1 RSCRPSAG
9 SKPRGSPSC
18 SWSRTPSSSST
29 SPTTSSSS
37 TAGTLSSRGRRPSSL
52 SAASTCASIWAYID
66 RAERRPMKLTVEFPS
81 VSYREGPPGVMRLA
95 QAIEQIGYDHIDMF
109 DHVVMGYPMQGR
121 PPGPYP
127 AQMPILEAL
136 MVLSYMAAVT
146 SRVTL
151 GTEVLVL
158 PQRHPTL
165 VAKQVSTLD
174 TLSGGR
180 VRLGVGVGWQES
192 EYEALGEDFHTRGA
206 RMDEAIRLLRTYW
219 SDAQVDFKGQHYQIT
234 AIGMEPKP
242 PQGRRLPIWVG
253 GRSERALR
261 RVGELGDGWL
271 GNQIADAQGA
281 RLAIDTIRRHAVA
294 GRRGQALLR
303 RARAHRGPRGRSQGD
318 GLRVD
323 RAQRDGD
330 LPGRRA
336 LGRRD
341 DRRARRAPHEDPRRG
356 RIATRREAMDF
367 EVTYTEEQQRFRREV
382 RT

>member
-1 RSCRPSAG
+1 
-9 SKPRGSPSC
+9 
-18 SWSRTPSSSST
+18 
-29 SPTTSSSS
+29 
-37 TAGTLSSRGRRPSSL
+37 
-52 SAASTCASIWAYID
+52 
-66 RAERRPMKLTVEFPS
+66 
-81 VSYREGPPGVMRLA
+81 
-95 QAIEQIGYDHIDMF
+95 
-109 DHVVMGYPMQGR
+109 
-121 PPGPYP
+121 
-127 AQMPILEAL
+127 
-136 MVLSYMAAVT
+136 
-146 SRVTL
+146 
-151 GTEVLVL
+151 VLVL

-294 GRRGQALLR
+294 ASRDPAAIGLQAMVASPPR
-303 RARAHRGPRGRSQGD
+303 DAAGKRFYAEHERIVARAVDLKAMGFEWIALNATAIFQAGARSVDAMIDVLGALHTKIRG
-318 GLRVD
+318 
-323 RAQRDGD
+323 
-330 LPGRRA
+330 
-336 LGRRD
+336 
-341 DRRARRAPHEDPRRG
+341 
-356 RIATRREAMDF
+356 
-367 EVTYTEEQQRFRREV
+367 EVG
-382 RT
+382 